1 MGFAQTNY
9 TGDEGAYVEV
19 CVVVRSLDQMALNM
33 SDFEGHFAISGLG
46 NDPAPRV
53 NYQGIVRGILIHL
66 LMVLVESF

>member
-19 CVVVRSLDQMALNM
+19 CAIVRSLDQMTLNM

-46 NDPAPRV
+46 NDPAPRI
-53 NYQGIVRGILIHL
+53 NDQGIECGILIRL
-66 LMVLVESF
+66 LIILVESF